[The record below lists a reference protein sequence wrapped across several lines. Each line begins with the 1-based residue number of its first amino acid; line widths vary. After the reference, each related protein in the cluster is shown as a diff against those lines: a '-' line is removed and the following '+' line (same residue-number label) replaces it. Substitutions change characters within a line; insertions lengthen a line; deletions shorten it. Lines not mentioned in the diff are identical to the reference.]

1 MSPRPAG
8 AVTRAA
14 VARAAATRTAA
25 TRAAATRTAPAAPD
39 VTAAVT
45 PAVPAPAT
53 ARSPREAHAMPR
65 VLAVIP
71 ARGGSKGVPGKNL
84 ADVGGM
90 PLVVRAVRAC
100 LGAATVTDVLV
111 STDSEAIGDAARGA
125 GAVVLRR
132 PAGISG
138 DTATSEAA
146 LLHALDS
153 FEELHSVTVDVVLLV
168 QCTSPFV
175 TASDVES
182 VAAAVASGA
191 ADSALTAAPFHG
203 FLWRRT
209 PDGSGTGVNHDV
221 SYRPR
226 RQDRPE
232 DLLETGAAYA
242 MDAAGFRAA
251 RHRFFGRTVPVATDP
266 ARVLEIDDPH
276 DLARARALVPVLA
289 PAAAPAPTA
298 VAGPAPVHTPV
309 HTPLT
314 TPVPA
319 PVPAPPRTPHAP
331 KDSPAMTVTPAPR
344 LRTFGTRTAGP
355 GQPVYVVGEI
365 GINHNGEL
373 GNALALIDAAAEAGC
388 DAVKFQKRTPEI
400 CTPRDQWDIERDTPW
415 GRMTYIDYRH
425 RVEFGEDEYRAIDDH
440 CAKRGIDWFASPWD
454 TEAVAFLE
462 KFDVPA
468 HKVASA
474 SLTDDELLRA
484 LRATG
489 RTVVLSTGMST
500 PRQIRHAVEVLGSDN
515 ILLCHATSTYPAKAE
530 ELNLRVINTLQD
542 AYPNV
547 PIGYSGHETGLQ
559 TTLAA
564 VALGAT
570 FVERHITLDRAMWGS
585 DQAASVEPGGLAR
598 LVRDIRTIE
607 TALGDGVKRVYDSEL
622 GPMRKLRRV
631 QGELAAV

>member
-1 MSPRPAG
+1 M
-8 AVTRAA
+8 
-14 VARAAATRTAA
+14 
-25 TRAAATRTAPAAPD
+25 
-39 VTAAVT
+39 
-45 PAVPAPAT
+45 
-53 ARSPREAHAMPR
+53 R

-84 ADVGGM
+84 AEVAGT
-90 PLVVRAVRAC
+90 PLVARAVLACRA
-100 LGAATVTDVLV
+100 APTVTDVVV
-111 STDSEAIGDAARGA
+111 STDSAAIAAAARAA
-125 GAVVLRR
+125 GADVIAR
-132 PAGISG
+132 PTAISG
-138 DTATSEAA
+138 DTASSEAA
-146 LLHALDS
+146 VLHALAA
-153 FEELHSVTVDVVLLV
+153 FEELHSLAVDVVLLV
-168 QCTSPFV
+168 QCTSPFLS
-175 TASDVES
+175 TSDVES
-182 VAAAVASGA
+182 VAVAVASGA
-191 ADSALTAAPFHG
+191 ADSALSVAPFHG
-203 FLWRRT
+203 FLWREGD
-209 PDGSGTGVNHDV
+209 DGSGAGVNHDKAH
-221 SYRPR
+221 RPR
-226 RQDRPE
+226 RQDRPQ

-242 MDAAGFRAA
+242 MDAAGFRGA
-251 RHRFFGRTVPVATDP
+251 RHRFFGRTLPVATDP

-276 DLARARALVPVLA
+276 DLARARLLA
-289 PAAAPAPTA
+289 PLLDPRPGAHPAHPAHPAELAPDRDAQRDPQPTPLAPTA
-298 VAGPAPVHTPV
+298 LRTSPHR
-309 HTPLT
+309 
-314 TPVPA
+314 
-319 PVPAPPRTPHAP
+319 RTP
-331 KDSPAMTVTPAPR
+331 PAMTSTPDSR
-344 LRTFGTRTAGP
+344 LRTFGSRTAGP
-355 GQPVYVVGEI
+355 GRPVYVVGEI
-365 GINHNGEL
+365 GINHNGDL
-373 GNALALIDAAAEAGC
+373 GNAFALIDAAAEAGC

-425 RVEFGEDEYRAIDDH
+425 KVEFGEDEYRAIDDH

-500 PRQIRHAVEVLGSDN
+500 PQQIRHAVEVLGSAN

-530 ELNLRVINTLQD
+530 ELNLRVINTLREE
-542 AYPNV
+542 YPNV

-585 DQAASVEPGGLAR
+585 DQAASVEPGGLTR

-607 TALGDGVKRVYDSEL
+607 TALGDGVKRVYESEL
-622 GPMRKLRRV
+622 GPMKKLRRV
-631 QGELAAV
+631 RGELAAV